1 VTAKNPT
8 PEEREAMD
16 MVDAIYEFAE
26 DNRWTMVKS
35 GVNKKYAWAQF
46 SLMSDCGHLAVYY
59 GIADATGEAPD
70 DKFIFGKDAIP
81 KELIRP
87 IVESGTLEQIAKVLL
102 DAGIDRYKDLV
113 NGTGEYAA
121 PVPPTV
127 PPTSAAHSEGAD
139 PVPPIEGSAVP
150 PTSTDAAHQ
159 GDESA
164 AHTEVE
170 VPPILDDDS
179 PFTDDGEDR
188 VSNTTDPEFVDP
200 YGETDDFVAAESIA
214 HIKDV
219 EKQKSDTYAQQMI
232 YDAVRDQQ
240 ASGSRRNWSTVA
252 SELSNEA
259 LVKRVKGKTVHW
271 TNSFTGRTETAKVTK
286 DGGKHPTKVTPSNFD
301 VEAAGE
307 DMRLLHFLEE
317 GGGFRSVAVARI
329 VKVG

>member
-1 VTAKNPT
+1 MVRIAGERIEQR
-8 PEEREAMD
+8 EEA
-16 MVDAIYEFAE
+16 
-26 DNRWTMVKS
+26 
-35 GVNKKYAWAQF
+35 
-46 SLMSDCGHLAVYY
+46 
-59 GIADATGEAPD
+59 
-70 DKFIFGKDAIP
+70 
-81 KELIRP
+81 
-87 IVESGTLEQIAKVLL
+87 
-102 DAGIDRYKDLV
+102 
-113 NGTGEYAA
+113 
-121 PVPPTV
+121 
-127 PPTSAAHSEGAD
+127 
-139 PVPPIEGSAVP
+139 
-150 PTSTDAAHQ
+150 
-159 GDESA
+159 
-164 AHTEVE
+164 
-170 VPPILDDDS
+170 
-179 PFTDDGEDR
+179 

-240 ASGSRRNWSTVA
+240 ASGSRRNWSSVA

-259 LVKRVKGKTVHW
+259 LVKRVRGKTVHW

>member
-1 VTAKNPT
+1 MTAKNPT

-59 GIADATGEAPD
+59 GIADQAGEAPD

-87 IVESGTLEQIAKVLL
+87 IVESGTLEQIGKVLL

-139 PVPPIEGSAVP
+139 PVPPTEGADPVP
-150 PTSTDAAHQ
+150 PTSTDAAHPWSDPEHDVM
-159 GDESA
+159 GDLADA
-164 AHTEVE
+164 AH
-170 VPPILDDDS
+170 
-179 PFTDDGEDR
+179 
-188 VSNTTDPEFVDP
+188 PE
-200 YGETDDFVAAESIA
+200 EAEAEEIGRA
-214 HIKDV
+214 HV
-219 EKQKSDTYAQQMI
+219 
-232 YDAVRDQQ
+232 
-240 ASGSRRNWSTVA
+240 
-252 SELSNEA
+252 
-259 LVKRVKGKTVHW
+259 
-271 TNSFTGRTETAKVTK
+271 
-286 DGGKHPTKVTPSNFD
+286 
-301 VEAAGE
+301 
-307 DMRLLHFLEE
+307 
-317 GGGFRSVAVARI
+317 
-329 VKVG
+329 